1 MRVMS
6 DILVS
11 RKPAIALMGSTG
23 APKSIKTTPRI
34 KRVDPVELELTWQHD
49 GVVFNGINKIVQSIM
64 SAPHKLIAEDP
75 KVLAYFESFV
85 NNLGNSG
92 SDITWNE
99 LLAQIFEHECIF
111 GWAFIENVYNT
122 KGNRIVDW
130 DVIDPKKMD
139 YAKDRMGNI
148 VLDKFGK
155 PVGFFEKLAYGTYH
169 TANDKNYWDVNRE
182 GIPDSVEYPA
192 GFKAI
197 FLKPDQIAIIKLFCV
212 GDGFYPTGIIEP
224 IYKTTLR
231 KMNIEDSLANAIY
244 RHGFPIMWAQ
254 LGDINHEPTPQHIES
269 MLDKLKNISTKQ
281 EIATPYFYDIKILES
296 KKFDKLAASLDYY
309 INQQVAGLGIP
320 KPFATGGGEACYS
333 EDTMT
338 LTENGWK
345 YHWEI
350 KDNEKIATFNPKT
363 QEIEFNNFTHKELF
377 YYKGEMHHYKNKVV
391 DILVTPKHKMYYR
404 TLRKNEWVKGESRHI
419 NKNLIQFKNSVE
431 FFGKDADKI
440 SIEESMYDKQSR
452 IKQKNCTFDAEPFL
466 KLLGY
471 YISEG
476 WCDSNIRHP
485 IEISNIDPIIL
496 QEMYSIAE
504 SLGLNPRYKLSRG
517 KIEGIRFSHKSL
529 AIWFKKNCGADSKSK
544 RLPEFVLGLKK
555 ELQELVLDTL
565 IKGDGSTWGTTGISY
580 YTSSKKLF
588 SQVCEMMLKCGYA
601 VNYNDYTKSQSV
613 YRINGNK
620 THKEPKVRLSKH
632 RKKVDYKGFVY
643 CYEVQNHLF
652 ITSRNGKI
660 AIQGNTNRATLGNQA
675 SLFQL
680 TLTDIIRR
688 TVAAIEKYMF
698 KPVAELEGFREVP
711 KLLWEAPGIDQQ
723 EKKAKRILEWVKSGI
738 LKPDLKIIE
747 FIKQMEDLE

>member
-1 MRVMS
+1 MRVIS

-64 SAPHKLIAEDP
+64 SAPHKLTAEDP
-75 KVLAYFESFV
+75 KVLAYFENFV
-85 NNLGNSG
+85 EGLGNSG

-111 GWAFIENVYNT
+111 GWAFIENVYN
-122 KGNRIVDW
+122 KQGNRIVDW
-130 DVIDPKKMD
+130 DIIDPKKMD

-148 VLDKFGK
+148 VLDEFGK

-169 TANDKNYWDVNRE
+169 SPDDRGFWDVNRE
-182 GIPDSVEYPA
+182 GIPKNVDYPA

-197 FLKPDQIAIIKLFCV
+197 FLKPDQVAIIKLFCV

-320 KPFATGGGEACYS
+320 KPFATGGGEA
-333 EDTMT
+333 
-338 LTENGWK
+338 
-345 YHWEI
+345 
-350 KDNEKIATFNPKT
+350 
-363 QEIEFNNFTHKELF
+363 
-377 YYKGEMHHYKNKVV
+377 
-391 DILVTPKHKMYYR
+391 
-404 TLRKNEWVKGESRHI
+404 
-419 NKNLIQFKNSVE
+419 
-431 FFGKDADKI
+431 
-440 SIEESMYDKQSR
+440 
-452 IKQKNCTFDAEPFL
+452 
-466 KLLGY
+466 
-471 YISEG
+471 
-476 WCDSNIRHP
+476 
-485 IEISNIDPIIL
+485 
-496 QEMYSIAE
+496 
-504 SLGLNPRYKLSRG
+504 
-517 KIEGIRFSHKSL
+517 
-529 AIWFKKNCGADSKSK
+529 
-544 RLPEFVLGLKK
+544 
-555 ELQELVLDTL
+555 
-565 IKGDGSTWGTTGISY
+565 
-580 YTSSKKLF
+580 
-588 SQVCEMMLKCGYA
+588 
-601 VNYNDYTKSQSV
+601 
-613 YRINGNK
+613 
-620 THKEPKVRLSKH
+620 
-632 RKKVDYKGFVY
+632 
-643 CYEVQNHLF
+643 
-652 ITSRNGKI
+652 
-660 AIQGNTNRATLGNQA
+660 TNRATLGNQA

-688 TVAAIEKYMF
+688 TIAAIEKYMF